1 MTAPTSTE
9 ASTEKRSRT
18 RFAILASNFMILML
32 NYADRAV
39 IGVAAPLII
48 TEFGF
53 SNAAFGWIL
62 AAFAF
67 TYSPFGF
74 IGGWLADKFGPAKV
88 MGWAAIA
95 WSVFTALTA
104 AGVGFVSLL
113 IIRLLFGAGE
123 GPQATVTAKVMHNW
137 FPKKKLGTAVGIAN
151 AATPL
156 GGAIGTPVVVAI
168 MDATQ
173 GNWRLPFIIFGVL
186 GVLFAIGW
194 FVVVRDTP
202 EQHPWVSKGELAHIR
217 QDAAPAAEDDADA
230 DANAEPWWRYL
241 TLPAVWTTAV
251 AFFGYAWILWTFL
264 NWFPTYLVN
273 ERGID
278 LSDLAVT
285 GAIPWVGG
293 CIGLA
298 LGGAFTDWL
307 VRRTGKSVAP
317 RRWTVVICLAATGLL
332 FGSIGTVSGTGS
344 AVALMT
350 VVVFLLYFT
359 GAQYWLIVGEAVPG
373 SRYGSVSGAMQ
384 MFATTASIIAPM
396 ITGYLVDSS
405 LGWTG
410 TFTVAAVVALT
421 GALLLAF
428 FGRVR
433 TPDTR
438 QAGQP
443 AS

>member
-1 MTAPTSTE
+1 MTVPGTTTSV
-9 ASTEKRSRT
+9 STKRSRT
-18 RFAILASNFMILML
+18 RFAVLASNFVILSL

-39 IGVAAPLII
+39 IGVAAPLI
-48 TEFGF
+48 TAEFGF

-74 IGGWLADKFGPAKV
+74 IGGWLADRHGPAKV

-95 WSVFTALTA
+95 WSCFTALTA

-123 GPQATVTAKVMHNW
+123 GPQATVTAKIMHNW
-137 FPKKKLGTAVGIAN
+137 FPKRELGTAVGIAN
-151 AATPL
+151 GATSL

-168 MDATQ
+168 LGATQ
-173 GNWRLPFIIFGVL
+173 GNWRIPFIVFGAL
-186 GVLFAIGW
+186 GILFAIGW

-202 EQHPWVSKGELAHIR
+202 EQHRWVSPAELAHIR
-217 QDAAPAAEDDADA
+217 EDRVPGATTGDDE
-230 DANAEPWWRYL
+230 DRTDHLPWWRYL

-251 AFFGYAWILWTFL
+251 AYFGYAWILWTFL

-278 LSDLAVT
+278 LSELAVA
-285 GAIPWVGG
+285 GSVPWIGG
-293 CIGLA
+293 CVGLA
-298 LGGAFTDWL
+298 LGGLFTDLL
-307 VRRTGKSVAP
+307 VRRTGRSLGP
-317 RRWTVVICLAATGLL
+317 RRWTVVVCLAATGVL
-332 FGSIGTVSGTGS
+332 FGGIGLVSSTIG

-373 SRYGSVSGAMQ
+373 PMYGSVSGAVQ
-384 MFATTASIIAPM
+384 MFATTASIIAPAL
-396 ITGYLVDSS
+396 TGYLIDSS

-410 TFTVAAVVALT
+410 TLAFAAVVALA
-421 GALLLAF
+421 GALLLAL

-433 TPDTR
+433 SMPTP
-438 QAGQP
+438 A
-443 AS
+443 